1 MRTDLLQGHTNV
13 FRFPVELR
21 APATLDLLRD
31 LAPDVRHVLNVAES
45 YDLSVPGIE
54 LRDMVDAETAEHI
67 VNHLVLE
74 HGARRRLA
82 LDELQAPLVQR
93 AVDACRQAYDRYD
106 QAVEAQARVQQA
118 AGRNDWTRTLE
129 EKANDLM
136 HQAAE
141 ALVAAH
147 VAVEQAEGA
156 ARAID
161 MARRGECWVPRNAG
175 ADMMWLCDVQVAQR
189 G

>member
-1 MRTDLLQGHTNV
+1 MRTELLHGQTNV

-31 LAPDVRHVLNVAES
+31 LAPDVRHVLNVADAF
-45 YDLSVPGIE
+45 DLSVPGIE

-74 HGARRRLA
+74 HGARRRA
-82 LDELQAPLVQR
+82 SLDALQAPLVQR
-93 AVDACRQAYDRYD
+93 AVDACRHANDRHA
-106 QAVEAQARVQQA
+106 QAVEAQAKVQQA
-118 AGRNDWTRTLE
+118 AGRNDWTRAIE
-129 EKANDLM
+129 EKANDLVL
-136 HQAAE
+136 QAAE

-156 ARAID
+156 ARAIG

-175 ADMMWLCDVQVAQR
+175 ADMMWLCDVQMAQQS
-189 G
+189 